1 MGVVGG
7 RVESLRACGLV
18 SGARR
23 LAAACARSMRFRQA
37 KAGSRWAAPSE
48 AGPSSGAR
56 ALAAHSDPGTCP
68 VTAVSAPHGPCA
80 LMVDDGCL
88 AQGEFNTISNRQSA
102 PFDFIKFGP
111 SPLNADSWSDSCF
124 DQIVIGCLL

>member
-1 MGVVGG
+1 M
-7 RVESLRACGLV
+7 ESLRACGLV

-37 KAGSRWAAPSE
+37 KAGSRWVAPSE

-68 VTAVSAPHGPCA
+68 VTAVPAPHGPCA

-88 AQGEFNTISNRQSA
+88 AQGKFATITLDILQDSKSELFINAAVLVDTFLTRQSL
-102 PFDFIKFGP
+102 IQEI
-111 SPLNADSWSDSCF
+111 S
-124 DQIVIGCLL
+124 